1 MHSPLVLL
9 KSSSASL
16 APALLLAMLLW
27 PDPLHHG
34 VGAAAG
40 STLPPAPPPSYQ
52 LEIAGLDGPVDV
64 VYDSWGVPHI
74 SATTEHDTWFAMGFF
89 QAQDRFFQMDNTRR
103 TIAGTRAELFGEWA
117 VPEDHDMRVLGLAWA
132 ADQMMGYL
140 SADDL
145 VVLETFAAGVNAWRA
160 ALIAGEG
167 DITLPPEYVDLGITA
182 EELDPWE
189 ARDTV
194 LILGGFIFALTQ
206 SLEID
211 LGLTSAHLTLP
222 SDIVEDAF
230 RLAAADTVP
239 ALYPGEYPER
249 LRPSGPLPG
258 DDGEEVGDRNGH
270 RPPAGFGAGGD
281 EGDDFVGLGDA
292 VAAAQALWDRITGAN
307 PWILTGGSN
316 AWAAA
321 PERTAAGVAIFCSDN
336 HVGTPLPSVYYEM
349 HLDARPA
356 DLVTYGLTIPGSPV
370 VANGF
375 NRDVAWGY
383 TVLPVDG
390 TDLFWDR
397 LPLPNKVS
405 FMGHLVD
412 LEVRHERYWAR
423 VDGELV
429 ERTDLI
435 DDPVSRYVPHHGPIL
450 ATALFGH
457 RALTYRWVGFEEA
470 TFVQPLLQ
478 RMRSQ
483 NTAEAI
489 AASQE
494 IGIFGANMILADTQG
509 DIGYTV
515 TGTFPIRTFKNL
527 FQPFWPRLGGGLW
540 EWRGRL
546 GLEDYLT
553 TISPPRGFLATS
565 NNDPAGY
572 GFDNRYT
579 NDPVYYSIANDLGF
593 RARRIHHELLAR
605 TPLTTEAM
613 MAIQYDLVNEPA
625 ARLRPHLAA
634 AAAARPDLVD
644 ETAAAAIDALMAWD
658 LQATVDSYEESIFHE
673 WWLDAAHAVF
683 DDEFDPILFNE
694 FPALNSMLYLLE
706 HPDETA
712 TGERLWDDRTTPDQI
727 ETREEILLAALAGA
741 LDALR
746 TTFGTD
752 DMTAWLWGDIHR
764 KRLYHPLGGD
774 YNYPPDSEDAHP
786 YNAGEHTVCPMESGF
801 RLVAEM
807 RPEGI
812 RAWNVLPGGN
822 SGRPDSPHY
831 VDQAEMYFAGDY
843 RPVLL
848 TPSEIAAHAE
858 ALWRLRPATVVANEG
873 AAVPD

>member
-1 MHSPLVLL
+1 
-9 KSSSASL
+9 
-16 APALLLAMLLW
+16 ML
-27 PDPLHHG
+27 PNTP
-34 VGAAAG
+34 
-40 STLPPAPPPSYQ
+40 PPAYQ
-52 LEIAGLDGPVDV
+52 LKIDGLDEAIDV

-74 SATTEHDTWFAMGFF
+74 SAATEHDTWMAMGFF
-89 QAQDRFFQMDNTRR
+89 QALDRFFQMDNTRR

-117 VPEDHDMRVLGLAWA
+117 VAEDHDMRVLGLAWG
-132 ADQMMGYL
+132 ADQMLQYL
-140 SADDL
+140 SAEDMA
-145 VVLETFAAGVNAWRA
+145 VLDAFADGVNAWRE
-160 ALIAGEG
+160 ALISGSEG
-167 DITLPPEYVDLGITA
+167 VTLPPEYVDLGIRA
-182 EELDPWE
+182 DELDPWQ
-189 ARDTV
+189 ARDTI

-206 SLEID
+206 SLDID
-211 LGLTSAHLTLP
+211 LGLTAAHLELAP
-222 SDIVEDAF
+222 GVVEDSF

-258 DDGEEVGDRNGH
+258 DDGDKGS
-270 RPPAGFGAGGD
+270 AGTRANRGRDATADALDALQGAGPGTMR
-281 EGDDFVGLGDA
+281 DDFAGLGDA
-292 VAAAQALWDRITGAN
+292 IAAAQALWERLLGAN
-307 PWILTGGSN
+307 PWLITGGSN

-321 PERTAAGVAIFCSDN
+321 PERCAEDVAIFCSDN

-349 HLDARPA
+349 HLDARAA
-356 DLVTYGLTIPGSPV
+356 DLVTYGLAIPGSPV
-370 VANGF
+370 IANGF
-375 NRDVAWGY
+375 NRNVAWGY

-405 FMGHLVD
+405 FLGRLVD

-470 TFVQPLLQ
+470 SFVQPLLQ
-478 RMRSQ
+478 RMRALS
-483 NTAEAI
+483 TAEAI
-489 AASQE
+489 AASQQ
-494 IGIFGANMILADTQG
+494 IGVFGANMILADTQG
-509 DIGYTV
+509 EIGYTV
-515 TGTFPIRTFKNL
+515 TGTFPIRTFRDL

-540 EWRGRL
+540 EWRGAL
-546 GLEDYLT
+546 GLEDYLSS
-553 TISPPRGFLATS
+553 ISPPRGFLATS

-579 NDPVYYSIANDLGF
+579 NDPIYYSIANDLGF

-625 ARLRPHLAA
+625 RRLLPHLTAA
-634 AAAARPDLVD
+634 AEARPDLVD
-644 ETAAAAIDALMAWD
+644 ESAAEAIAALNAWD
-658 LQATVDSYEESIFHE
+658 LRATVDSYEESIFHE
-673 WWLDAAHAVF
+673 WWLETAHGLF
-683 DDEFDPILFNE
+683 DDEFDPLFFNE
-694 FPALNSMLYLLE
+694 HPALNSMLHLLE
-706 HPDETA
+706 HPDDTE
-712 TGERLWDDRTTPDQI
+712 TGERLWDDRNTLDQV
-727 ETREEILLAALAGA
+727 ESREEILLAALDRA
-741 LDALR
+741 LATLS
-746 TTFGTD
+746 TSFGSD
-752 DMTAWLWGDIHR
+752 DITSWLWGDIHR

-774 YNYPPDSEDAHP
+774 YNYPPDSEDARP

-822 SGRPDSPHY
+822 SGRRDSPHY
-831 VDQAEMYFAGDY
+831 VDQAEMYFEGDY

-848 TPSEIAAHAE
+848 TPAEIGADAE
-858 ALWRLRPATVVANEG
+858 TVWHLRPLSAPADS
-873 AAVPD
+873 PQ